1 MAQTITSG
9 DLVKKLGGE
18 LIGDSNILINSVASL
33 ESAHKNSIA
42 FFNNP
47 KYLDLLKT
55 TKAAVVIVNRDDLPD
70 RSGTSI
76 VIDNPYLYFAKV
88 SQLLNPSKPL
98 KKEVHKSAIIHPSC
112 KLGQDIY
119 IGPNVVIDENVSID
133 DGVVIHAGSM
143 IEADSVIGKASV
155 IHPHVVIKANT
166 VIGKNCTLYAGCVIG
181 SDGFGYAK
189 DDSRWLAIPQIG
201 RVTLGDNVDIG
212 SNSTID
218 RGALDD
224 TIISSGVKVD
234 NLVQIGHNCMI
245 GENTIIAGCVGIA
258 GSAKIGKNCA
268 IGGAAMIL
276 GHLSITDDVTIS
288 PGSMITRSIKTS
300 GTYTALMPFQDHEA
314 WLKTAAKIRRL
325 K

>member
-1 MAQTITSG
+1 MGHTITSG

-18 LIGDSNILINSVASL
+18 LIGDPNILINSVASL
-33 ESAHKNSIA
+33 ESADQNSIS
-42 FFNNP
+42 FFSNP
-47 KYLDLLKT
+47 KYSDLLKN
-55 TKAAVVIVNRDDLPD
+55 TKAAVVIVNKESLSFRA
-70 RSGTSI
+70 GACI

-88 SQLLNPSKPL
+88 SQLLNPSKIL
-98 KKEVHKSAIIHPSC
+98 KKEIHKSAIIHPSC
-112 KLGQDIY
+112 KLGQEIY
-119 IGPNVVIDENVSID
+119 VGPNVVIEGNVSLE
-133 DGVVIHAGSM
+133 DGVIIHAGSM
-143 IEADSVIGKASV
+143 IEADSVIGNASV
-155 IHPHVVIKANT
+155 IHSRVVIKANT
-166 VIGKNCTLYAGCVIG
+166 IIGKNCTLYAGCVIG

-189 DDSRWLAIPQIG
+189 DNGKWFAIPQIG
-201 RVTLGDNVDIG
+201 RVILGDNVDIG

-224 TIISSGVKVD
+224 TIISSGVKID

-258 GSAKIGKNCA
+258 GSAKVGKNCA

-276 GHLSITDDVTIS
+276 GHLSITDNVTIS
-288 PGSMITRSIKTS
+288 PGSMITRSIKTP
-300 GTYTALMPFQDHEA
+300 GTYTALMPFQDHKA

>member
-1 MAQTITSG
+1 MGQTITSG

-18 LIGDSNILINSVASL
+18 LIGDPNILINSVASL
-33 ESAHKNSIA
+33 ESAHQNSIS
-42 FFNNP
+42 FFNNS
-47 KYLDLLKT
+47 KYLDLLKN
-55 TKAAVVIVNRDDLPD
+55 TKAAVVIVNRESLPS
-70 RSGTSI
+70 RAGAFI

-88 SQLLNPSKPL
+88 SQLLNPSKIL
-98 KKEVHKSAIIHPSC
+98 KKEIHKSAIIHPSC
-112 KLGQDIY
+112 KLGQEIY
-119 IGPNVVIDENVSID
+119 IGPNVVIEENVTLD
-133 DGVVIHAGSM
+133 YGVIIHAGSM
-143 IEADSVIGKASV
+143 IEADSVIGNASV
-155 IHPHVVIKANT
+155 IHSRVVIKANT
-166 VIGKNCTLYAGCVIG
+166 IIGKNCTLYAGCVIG

-189 DDSRWLAIPQIG
+189 DDGKWLAIPQIG
-201 RVTLGDNVDIG
+201 RVILGDNVDIG

-224 TIISSGVKVD
+224 TIIFSGVKID

-258 GSAKIGKNCA
+258 GSAKVGKNCA

-276 GHLSITDDVTIS
+276 GHLSITDNVTIS

>member
-1 MAQTITSG
+1 MGQTITSG

-33 ESAHKNSIA
+33 ESAHKNSIS

-47 KYLDLLKT
+47 RYSDLLRT
-55 TKAAVVIVNRDDLPD
+55 TKAAVVIVNRESLSF
-70 RSGTSI
+70 RSGVSI

-88 SQLLNPSKPL
+88 SQLLNPSKSL

-166 VIGKNCTLYAGCVIG
+166 IIGKNCTLYAGCVIG

-189 DDSRWLAIPQIG
+189 DDNKWLAIPQTG
-201 RVTLGDNVDIG
+201 RVILGDNVDIG

-218 RGALDD
+218 RGTLDD
-224 TIISSGVKVD
+224 TIISSGVKID

-276 GHLSITDDVTIS
+276 GHLSITDNVTIS

>member
-1 MAQTITSG
+1 MGQKITSG

-18 LIGDSNILINSVASL
+18 LIGDPNLLINSVASL
-33 ESAHKNSIA
+33 ESANQNSIS

-47 KYLDLLKT
+47 KYSDLLKS
-55 TKAAVVIVNRDDLPD
+55 TKAAVVIINKDNLPD

-88 SQLLNPSKPL
+88 SQLLKPSKIL
-98 KKEVHKSAIIHPSC
+98 KKEIHKSAIIHPSC

-119 IGPNVVIDENVSID
+119 IGPNVVIDENVSLGD
-133 DGVVIHAGSM
+133 NVVIHAGSI
-143 IEADSVIGKASV
+143 IESDSAIGNASV

-166 VIGKNCTLYAGCVIG
+166 IIGKNCILYAGCIIG

-189 DDSRWLAIPQIG
+189 DDSKWLAIPQIG
-201 RVTLGDNVDIG
+201 RVILGDNVDIG

-224 TIISSGVKVD
+224 TIISSGVKID
-234 NLVQIGHNCMI
+234 NLVQIGHNCLV

-276 GHLSITDDVTIS
+276 GHLSITDNVTIS

-300 GTYTALMPFQDHEA
+300 GTYTALMPFQDHET
-314 WLKTAAKIRRL
+314 WLKTAAKIKRL

>member
-1 MAQTITSG
+1 MGQSITSG

-33 ESAHKNSIA
+33 ESAHQNSIS

-47 KYLDLLKT
+47 RFSDLLKT
-55 TKAAVVIVNRDDLPD
+55 TKAAVVIVNREGLSF
-70 RSGTSI
+70 RSGASI
-76 VIDNPYLYFAKV
+76 VTDNPYLYFAKV
-88 SQLLNPSKPL
+88 SQLLNPSKSL

-112 KLGQDIY
+112 KLGLDIY

-133 DGVVIHAGSM
+133 DGVIIHAGSM
-143 IEADSVIGKASV
+143 IEADSIIGKASV
-155 IHPHVVIKANT
+155 IHPRVVIKANT
-166 VIGKNCTLYAGCVIG
+166 IIGKNCTLYAGCVIG

-189 DDSRWLAIPQIG
+189 DNNKWLAIPQIG
-201 RVTLGDNVDIG
+201 RVILGDNVDIG

-224 TIISSGVKVD
+224 TIISSGVKID

>member
-1 MAQTITSG
+1 MGQTITSG

-18 LIGDSNILINSVASL
+18 LIGDSNIFINSVASL
-33 ESAHKNSIA
+33 ESAHQNSIS

-47 KYLDLLKT
+47 RYSELLKT
-55 TKAAVVIVNRDDLPD
+55 TKAAVVIVNRESLSF
-70 RSGTSI
+70 RTGVSI
-76 VIDNPYLYFAKV
+76 VTDNPYLYFAKV
-88 SQLLNPSKPL
+88 SQLLNPIISL

-112 KLGQDIY
+112 KLGKDIY
-119 IGPNVVIDENVSID
+119 IGPNVVIDENVSIE
-133 DGVVIHAGSM
+133 DGVNIHAGSM
-143 IEADSVIGKASV
+143 LEADSVIGKASV
-155 IHPHVVIKANT
+155 LHPHVVIKANT
-166 VIGKNCTLYAGCVIG
+166 IIGKNCTLYAGCIIG

-189 DDSRWLAIPQIG
+189 DDNNWLAIPQIG
-201 RVTLGDNVDIG
+201 RVILGDNVDIG

-224 TIISSGVKVD
+224 TIISSGVKID

-276 GHLSITDDVTIS
+276 GHLSITDNVTIS

>member
-1 MAQTITSG
+1 MAKTITSG

-33 ESAHKNSIA
+33 ESAHQNSIS

-47 KYLDLLKT
+47 KYLDLLKS
-55 TKAAVVIVNRDDLPD
+55 TKAAVVIIKKGNLPD

-88 SQLLNPSKPL
+88 SQLLNPSKTL
-98 KKEVHKSAIIHPSC
+98 KKEIHKSAIIHPSC
-112 KLGQDIY
+112 KLGQDVY
-119 IGPNVVIDENVSID
+119 IGPNVVIEENVSLGD
-133 DGVVIHAGSM
+133 DVIIHAGSI
-143 IEADSVIGKASV
+143 IESDSAIGNASV
-155 IHPHVVIKANT
+155 IHPHVVIKTNT
-166 VIGKNCTLYAGCVIG
+166 IIGKNCILYAGCIIG

-189 DDSRWLAIPQIG
+189 DDSKWLAIPQIG
-201 RVTLGDNVDIG
+201 RVLLGDNVDIG

-224 TIISSGVKVD
+224 TIISSGVKID
-234 NLVQIGHNCMI
+234 NLVQIGHNCLI

-276 GHLSITDDVTIS
+276 GHLSITDNVTIS

-300 GTYTALMPFQDHEA
+300 GTYTALMPFQDHET
-314 WLKTAAKIRRL
+314 WLKTAAKIKRL

>member
-1 MAQTITSG
+1 MGQTITSG
-9 DLVKKLGGE
+9 DLIKQLGGE

-33 ESAHKNSIA
+33 ESANKNSVS
-42 FFNNP
+42 FFNNS
-47 KYLDLLKT
+47 KYLDLLKN
-55 TKAAVVIVNRDDLPD
+55 TKAALVILNKESCALHSGACIVV
-70 RSGTSI
+70 
-76 VIDNPYLYFAKV
+76 DNPYLYFAKI
-88 SQLLNPSKPL
+88 SRFLNPIKIL
-98 KKEVHKSAIIHPSC
+98 KREIHKSAIIHPTC
-112 KLGQDIY
+112 KLGKDIY
-119 IGPNVVIDENVSID
+119 IGPNVIIEENVFIA
-133 DGVVIHAGSM
+133 DGVTVHAGVI
-143 IEADSVIGKASV
+143 IESDNVIGGHST
-155 IHPHVVIKANT
+155 IHPNVVIKTNT
-166 VIGKNCTLYAGCVIG
+166 IIGKNCTLYAGAVIG

-189 DDSRWLAIPQIG
+189 DNDKWLAIPQIG
-201 RVTLGDNVDIG
+201 KVVLGDNVDIG

-224 TIISSGVKVD
+224 TIISSGVKID
-234 NLVQIGHNCMI
+234 NLVQIGHNCII

-276 GHLSITDDVTIS
+276 GHLSITDNVTIS
-288 PGSMITRSIKTS
+288 PGSMITRSIKNS

>member
-1 MAQTITSG
+1 MAHTITSG

-33 ESAHKNSIA
+33 ESAHKNSIS

-47 KYLDLLKT
+47 RYSDLLIT
-55 TKAAVVIVNRDDLPD
+55 TKAAVVIINRESLSF
-70 RSGTSI
+70 RSGVSI

-88 SQLLNPSKPL
+88 SQLLNPSKSL
-98 KKEVHKSAIIHPSC
+98 KKEIHKSAIIHPSC
-112 KLGQDIY
+112 KLGLDIY

-166 VIGKNCTLYAGCVIG
+166 ILGKNCTLYAGCVIG

-189 DDSRWLAIPQIG
+189 DDNKWLAIPQTG
-201 RVTLGDNVDIG
+201 RVILGDNVDIG

-218 RGALDD
+218 RGTLDD
-224 TIISSGVKVD
+224 TIISSGVKID

-276 GHLSITDDVTIS
+276 GHLSITDNVTIS

>member
-33 ESAHKNSIA
+33 ESAHKNSIS

-47 KYLDLLKT
+47 RYSDLLRT
-55 TKAAVVIVNRDDLPD
+55 TKAAVVIVNRESLSF
-70 RSGTSI
+70 RSGVSI

-88 SQLLNPSKPL
+88 SQLLNPSKSL

-112 KLGQDIY
+112 KLGLDIY

-166 VIGKNCTLYAGCVIG
+166 IIGKNCTLYAGCVIG

-189 DDSRWLAIPQIG
+189 DDNKWLAIPQTG
-201 RVTLGDNVDIG
+201 RVILGDNVDIG

-218 RGALDD
+218 RGTLDD
-224 TIISSGVKVD
+224 TIISSGVKID

-276 GHLSITDDVTIS
+276 GHLSITDNVTIS

-300 GTYTALMPFQDHEA
+300 GTYTALMPFQGHEA

>member
-1 MAQTITSG
+1 MGQTITSG
-9 DLVKKLGGE
+9 DLIKQLGGE

-33 ESAHKNSIA
+33 ESANKNSVS
-42 FFNNP
+42 FFNNS
-47 KYLDLLKT
+47 KYLDLLKN
-55 TKAAVVIVNRDDLPD
+55 TKAALVILNKESCALHAGACIVV
-70 RSGTSI
+70 
-76 VIDNPYLYFAKV
+76 DNPYLYFAKI
-88 SQLLNPSKPL
+88 SRLLNPIKIL
-98 KKEVHKSAIIHPSC
+98 KKEIHKSAIIHSTC
-112 KLGQDIY
+112 KLGKDIY
-119 IGPNVVIDENVSID
+119 IGPNVIIEENVSIA
-133 DGVVIHAGSM
+133 DGVTVHAGVI
-143 IEADSVIGKASV
+143 IESDNIIGSHST
-155 IHPHVVIKANT
+155 IHPNVVIKTNT
-166 VIGKNCTLYAGCVIG
+166 VIGKNCTLYAGAVIG

-189 DDSRWLAIPQIG
+189 DNDKWLAIPQIG
-201 RVTLGDNVDIG
+201 KVVLGDNVDIG

-224 TIISSGVKVD
+224 TIISSGVKID
-234 NLVQIGHNCMI
+234 NLVQIGHNCII

-276 GHLSITDDVTIS
+276 GHLSITDNVTIS
-288 PGSMITRSIKTS
+288 PGSMITRSIKNP

>member
-33 ESAHKNSIA
+33 ESAHQNSIS
-42 FFNNP
+42 FFNNTR
-47 KYLDLLKT
+47 YSDLLRT
-55 TKAAVVIVNRDDLPD
+55 TKAAVVILSRESLSFRTGV
-70 RSGTSI
+70 SI

-88 SQLLNPSKPL
+88 SQLLNPSKSL

-112 KLGQDIY
+112 KLGLDIY

-189 DDSRWLAIPQIG
+189 DDNKWLAIPQTG
-201 RVTLGDNVDIG
+201 RVILGDNVDIG

-218 RGALDD
+218 RGTLDD
-224 TIISSGVKVD
+224 TIISSGVKID

-276 GHLSITDDVTIS
+276 GNLSITDNVTIS
-288 PGSMITRSIKTS
+288 PGSMITRSIKSS
-300 GTYTALMPFQDHEA
+300 GTYSALMPFQDHEA

>member
-1 MAQTITSG
+1 MGHTITSG

-18 LIGDSNILINSVASL
+18 LIGDPNLLINSVASL
-33 ESAHKNSIA
+33 ETAHQNSIS

-47 KYLDLLKT
+47 KYSDLLKS

-224 TIISSGVKVD
+224 TMISSGVKID

>member
-1 MAQTITSG
+1 MAHTITSG

-33 ESAHKNSIA
+33 ESAHKNSIS

-47 KYLDLLKT
+47 RYSDLLRT
-55 TKAAVVIVNRDDLPD
+55 TKAAVVIVNRESLSF
-70 RSGTSI
+70 RSGVSI

-88 SQLLNPSKPL
+88 SQLLNPSKSL

-112 KLGQDIY
+112 KLGLDIY

-189 DDSRWLAIPQIG
+189 DDNKWIAIPQTG
-201 RVTLGDNVDIG
+201 RVILGDNVDIG

-224 TIISSGVKVD
+224 TIISSGVKID

-276 GHLSITDDVTIS
+276 GHLSITDNVTIS

>member
-1 MAQTITSG
+1 MGQTITSG

-18 LIGDSNILINSVASL
+18 LIGDSNMLINSVASL
-33 ESAHKNSIA
+33 ESAHQNSIS

-47 KYLDLLKT
+47 KYSDLLKT
-55 TKAAVVIVNRDDLPD
+55 TKAGVVIVNREDLSF
-70 RSGTSI
+70 RSGVSI
-76 VIDNPYLYFAKV
+76 VTDNPYLYFAKV
-88 SQLLNPSKPL
+88 SQLLNPSKSL
-98 KKEVHKSAIIHPSC
+98 KKEIHKSAIIHPSC
-112 KLGQDIY
+112 KLGKDIY

-143 IEADSVIGKASV
+143 IEPDSVIGKASV

-189 DDSRWLAIPQIG
+189 DDNKWLAIPQTG
-201 RVTLGDNVDIG
+201 RVILGDNVDIG

-218 RGALDD
+218 RGTLDD
-224 TIISSGVKVD
+224 TIISSGVKID

-276 GHLSITDDVTIS
+276 GHLSITDNVTIS

-300 GTYTALMPFQDHEA
+300 GTYTALMPFQEHEA

>member
-1 MAQTITSG
+1 MGQTITSG
-9 DLVKKLGGE
+9 DLIKQLGGE

-33 ESAHKNSIA
+33 ESANKNSVS
-42 FFNNP
+42 FFNNS
-47 KYLDLLKT
+47 KYLDLLKN
-55 TKAAVVIVNRDDLPD
+55 TKAALVILNKESCALHSGACIVV
-70 RSGTSI
+70 
-76 VIDNPYLYFAKV
+76 DNPYLYFAKI
-88 SQLLNPSKPL
+88 SRLLNPIKIL
-98 KKEVHKSAIIHPSC
+98 KKEIHKSAIIHSTC
-112 KLGQDIY
+112 KLGKDIY
-119 IGPNVVIDENVSID
+119 IGPNVIIEENVSIA
-133 DGVVIHAGSM
+133 DGVTVHAGAI
-143 IEADSVIGKASV
+143 IESDNIIGSHST
-155 IHPHVVIKANT
+155 IHSNVVIKTNT
-166 VIGKNCTLYAGCVIG
+166 IIGKNCTLYAGAVIG

-189 DDSRWLAIPQIG
+189 DNDKWLAIPQIG
-201 RVTLGDNVDIG
+201 KVVLGDNVDIG

-224 TIISSGVKVD
+224 TIISSGVKID
-234 NLVQIGHNCMI
+234 NLVQIGHNCII

-288 PGSMITRSIKTS
+288 PGSMITRSIKNP

>member
-1 MAQTITSG
+1 MAHTITSG

-33 ESAHKNSIA
+33 ESAHKNSIS

-47 KYLDLLKT
+47 RYSDLLRT
-55 TKAAVVIVNRDDLPD
+55 TKAAVVIINRESLSF
-70 RSGTSI
+70 RSGVSI

-88 SQLLNPSKPL
+88 SQLLNPSKSL

-112 KLGQDIY
+112 KLGLDIY

-189 DDSRWLAIPQIG
+189 DDNKWIAIPQTG
-201 RVTLGDNVDIG
+201 RVILGDNVDIG

-218 RGALDD
+218 RGTLDD
-224 TIISSGVKVD
+224 TIISSGVKID

-276 GHLSITDDVTIS
+276 GHLSITDNVTIS

>member
-1 MAQTITSG
+1 MGQTITSG
-9 DLVKKLGGE
+9 DLIKQLGGE

-33 ESAHKNSIA
+33 ESANKNSIS
-42 FFNNP
+42 FFNNLR
-47 KYLDLLKT
+47 YIEVLKN
-55 TKAAVVIVNRDDLPD
+55 TKAALVIINRESLALHA
-70 RSGTSI
+70 RASI
-76 VIDNPYLYFAKV
+76 VVDNPYLYFAKV
-88 SQLLNPSKPL
+88 SRLLNPRKIL
-98 KKEVHKSAIIHPSC
+98 KNEIHKSAIIHSTC
-112 KLGQDIY
+112 KLGKDIY
-119 IGPNVVIDENVSID
+119 IGPNVVVEENVSIA
-133 DGVVIHAGSM
+133 DGVTVHTGVI
-143 IEADSVIGKASV
+143 IESDNVIGDNST
-155 IHPHVVIKANT
+155 IHPNVVIKTNT
-166 VIGKNCTLYAGCVIG
+166 IIGKNCTLYAGAVIG

-189 DDSRWLAIPQIG
+189 DNDKWLAIPQIG
-201 RVTLGDNVDIG
+201 KVVLGDNVDIG

-224 TIISSGVKVD
+224 TIISSGVKID
-234 NLVQIGHNCMI
+234 NLVQIGHNCII

-276 GHLSITDDVTIS
+276 GHLSITDNVTIS
-288 PGSMITRSIKTS
+288 PGSMITRSIKNP

>member
-1 MAQTITSG
+1 MGQTITSG
-9 DLVKKLGGE
+9 DLIKQLGGE

-33 ESAHKNSIA
+33 ESANKNSVS
-42 FFNNP
+42 FFNNS
-47 KYLDLLKT
+47 KYLDLLKN
-55 TKAAVVIVNRDDLPD
+55 TKAALVILNKESCALHSGACIVV
-70 RSGTSI
+70 
-76 VIDNPYLYFAKV
+76 DNPYLYFAKI
-88 SQLLNPSKPL
+88 SRFLNPIKIL
-98 KKEVHKSAIIHPSC
+98 KREIHKSAIIHPTC
-112 KLGQDIY
+112 KLGKDIY
-119 IGPNVVIDENVSID
+119 IGPNVIIEENVFIA
-133 DGVVIHAGSM
+133 DGVTVHAGVI
-143 IEADSVIGKASV
+143 IESDNVIGGHST
-155 IHPHVVIKANT
+155 IHPNVVIKTNT
-166 VIGKNCTLYAGCVIG
+166 IIGKNCTLYAGAVIG

-189 DDSRWLAIPQIG
+189 DNDKWLAIPQIG
-201 RVTLGDNVDIG
+201 KVVLGDNVDIG

-224 TIISSGVKVD
+224 TIISSGVKID
-234 NLVQIGHNCMI
+234 NLVQIGHNCII

-276 GHLSITDDVTIS
+276 GHLSITNNVTIS
-288 PGSMITRSIKTS
+288 PGSMITRSIKNP

>member
-1 MAQTITSG
+1 MAHTITSG

-33 ESAHKNSIA
+33 ESAHKNSIS

-47 KYLDLLKT
+47 RYSDLLRT
-55 TKAAVVIVNRDDLPD
+55 TKAAVVIVNRESLSF
-70 RSGTSI
+70 RSGVSI

-88 SQLLNPSKPL
+88 SQLLNPSKSL

-112 KLGQDIY
+112 KLGLDIY

-133 DGVVIHAGSM
+133 DSVVIHAGSM

-189 DDSRWLAIPQIG
+189 DDNKWIAIPQTG
-201 RVTLGDNVDIG
+201 RVILGDNVDIG

-218 RGALDD
+218 RGTLDD
-224 TIISSGVKVD
+224 TIISSGVKID

-276 GHLSITDDVTIS
+276 GHLSITDNVTIS

>member
-33 ESAHKNSIA
+33 ESAHQNSIS

-47 KYLDLLKT
+47 RYVDLLKT
-55 TKAAVVIVNRDDLPD
+55 TKAAVVIVNRDSLSF
-70 RSGTSI
+70 RTGVSI

-189 DDSRWLAIPQIG
+189 DDSKWLAIPQIG
-201 RVTLGDNVDIG
+201 RVILGDNVDIG

-224 TIISSGVKVD
+224 TIISSGVKID

>member
-33 ESAHKNSIA
+33 ESAHKNSIS

-47 KYLDLLKT
+47 RYSDLLIT
-55 TKAAVVIVNRDDLPD
+55 TKAAVVIINRESLSF
-70 RSGTSI
+70 RSGVSI

-88 SQLLNPSKPL
+88 SQLLNPSKSL

-112 KLGQDIY
+112 KLGLDIY

-133 DGVVIHAGSM
+133 DGVVIHAASI
-143 IEADSVIGKASV
+143 IEADSVIGKGSV
-155 IHPHVVIKANT
+155 IHPRVVIKANT

-189 DDSRWLAIPQIG
+189 DDSNWLAIPQIG
-201 RVTLGDNVDIG
+201 RVILGDNVDIG

-224 TIISSGVKVD
+224 TIISSGVKID
-234 NLVQIGHNCMI
+234 NLVQIGHNCI
-245 GENTIIAGCVGIA
+245 IDENTIIAGCVGIA

-276 GHLSITDDVTIS
+276 GHLSITDNVTIS

>member
-1 MAQTITSG
+1 MGHTITSG

-18 LIGDSNILINSVASL
+18 LVGDPNLLINSVASL
-33 ESAHKNSIA
+33 ETAHQNSIS

-47 KYLDLLKT
+47 KYSDLLKS
-55 TKAAVVIVNRDDLPD
+55 TKAAVVIINRDDLPD

-224 TIISSGVKVD
+224 TIISSGVKID

>member
-1 MAQTITSG
+1 MAHTITSG

-33 ESAHKNSIA
+33 ESAHKNSIS

-47 KYLDLLKT
+47 RYSDLLRT
-55 TKAAVVIVNRDDLPD
+55 TKAAVVIVNRESLSF
-70 RSGTSI
+70 RSGVSI

-88 SQLLNPSKPL
+88 SQLLNPSKSL

-112 KLGQDIY
+112 KLGLDIY

-166 VIGKNCTLYAGCVIG
+166 IIGKNCTLYAGCVIG

-189 DDSRWLAIPQIG
+189 DDNKWIAIPQTG
-201 RVTLGDNVDIG
+201 RVILGDNVDIG

-218 RGALDD
+218 RGTLDD
-224 TIISSGVKVD
+224 TIISSGVKID
-234 NLVQIGHNCMI
+234 NLVQIGHNCLI

-276 GHLSITDDVTIS
+276 GHLSITDNVTIS

>member
-1 MAQTITSG
+1 MAHTITSG

-33 ESAHKNSIA
+33 ESAHKNSIS

-47 KYLDLLKT
+47 RYSDLLIT
-55 TKAAVVIVNRDDLPD
+55 TKAAVVIINRESLSF
-70 RSGTSI
+70 RSGVSI

-88 SQLLNPSKPL
+88 SQLLNPSKSL

-112 KLGQDIY
+112 KLGLDIY

-166 VIGKNCTLYAGCVIG
+166 IIGKNCTLYAGCVIG

-189 DDSRWLAIPQIG
+189 DDNKWIAIPQTG
-201 RVTLGDNVDIG
+201 RVILGDNVDIG

-218 RGALDD
+218 RGTLDD
-224 TIISSGVKVD
+224 TIISSGVKID

-276 GHLSITDDVTIS
+276 GHLSITDNVTIS

>member
-1 MAQTITSG
+1 MGHTITSG

-18 LIGDSNILINSVASL
+18 LVGDPNLLINSVASL
-33 ESAHKNSIA
+33 ETAHQNSIS

-47 KYLDLLKT
+47 KYSDLLKS

-88 SQLLNPSKPL
+88 SQLLNPSKTL

-189 DDSRWLAIPQIG
+189 DDSKWLAIPQIG
-201 RVTLGDNVDIG
+201 RVILGDNVDIG

-224 TIISSGVKVD
+224 TIISSGVKID

>member
-1 MAQTITSG
+1 MGHTITSG

-18 LIGDSNILINSVASL
+18 LVGDPNLLINSVASL
-33 ESAHKNSIA
+33 ETVHQNSIS

-47 KYLDLLKT
+47 KYSDLLKS

-189 DDSRWLAIPQIG
+189 DDSKWLAIPQIG
-201 RVTLGDNVDIG
+201 RVILGDNVDIG

-224 TIISSGVKVD
+224 TIISSGVKID

-268 IGGAAMIL
+268 IGGAAIIL

>member
-1 MAQTITSG
+1 MGQTITSG

-33 ESAHKNSIA
+33 ESAHQKSIS

-47 KYLDLLKT
+47 RYADLLKT
-55 TKAAVVIVNRDDLPD
+55 TKSAVVIVNRESLSF
-70 RSGTSI
+70 RKGASI
-76 VIDNPYLYFAKV
+76 VVDNPYLYFAKV
-88 SQLLNPSKPL
+88 SQLLNPTKPL
-98 KKEVHKSAIIHPSC
+98 KKEIHKSAIIHPSC

-133 DGVVIHAGSM
+133 DSVVIHTSSM

-155 IHPHVVIKANT
+155 IHPHVVIKAST
-166 VIGKNCTLYAGCVIG
+166 IIGKNCTLYSGCVIG

-189 DDSRWLAIPQIG
+189 DDSKWLAIPQIG
-201 RVTLGDNVDIG
+201 RVILGDNVDIG

-224 TIISSGVKVD
+224 TIISSGVKID

-276 GHLSITDDVTIS
+276 GHLLITDDVTIS
-288 PGSMITRSIKTS
+288 PGSMITRSIKTP

-314 WLKTAAKIRRL
+314 WLKTAARIRRL

>member
-1 MAQTITSG
+1 MAHTITSG

-33 ESAHKNSIA
+33 ESAHKNSIS

-47 KYLDLLKT
+47 RYSDLLIT
-55 TKAAVVIVNRDDLPD
+55 TKAAVVIINRESLSF
-70 RSGTSI
+70 RSGVSI

-88 SQLLNPSKPL
+88 SQLLNPSKSL

-112 KLGQDIY
+112 KLGLDIY

-166 VIGKNCTLYAGCVIG
+166 IIGKNCTLYAGCVIG

-189 DDSRWLAIPQIG
+189 DDNKWIAIPQTG
-201 RVTLGDNVDIG
+201 RVILGDNVDIG

-218 RGALDD
+218 RGTLDD
-224 TIISSGVKVD
+224 TIISSGVKID

-276 GHLSITDDVTIS
+276 GHLSITDNVTIS

-300 GTYTALMPFQDHEA
+300 GTYTALMPFQEHEA

>member
-1 MAQTITSG
+1 MGQTITSG

-33 ESAHKNSIA
+33 ESAHKNSIS

-47 KYLDLLKT
+47 RYSDLLRT
-55 TKAAVVIVNRDDLPD
+55 TKAAVVIVNRESLSF
-70 RSGTSI
+70 RSGVSI

-88 SQLLNPSKPL
+88 SQLLNPSKSL

-112 KLGQDIY
+112 KLGLDIY

-189 DDSRWLAIPQIG
+189 DDNKWLAIPQIG
-201 RVTLGDNVDIG
+201 RVILGDNVDIG

-224 TIISSGVKVD
+224 TIISSGVKID

-276 GHLSITDDVTIS
+276 GHLSITDNVTIS

>member
-1 MAQTITSG
+1 MGQSITSG
-9 DLVKKLGGE
+9 DLIKQLGGE

-33 ESAHKNSIA
+33 ESANKNSVS
-42 FFNNP
+42 FFNSS
-47 KYLDLLKT
+47 KYLDLLKN
-55 TKAAVVIVNRDDLPD
+55 TKAALVILNRESCSLYA
-70 RSGTSI
+70 GACI
-76 VIDNPYLYFAKV
+76 VSDNPYLYFAKI
-88 SQLLNPSKPL
+88 SRLLNSIKIL
-98 KKEVHKSAIIHPSC
+98 KKEIHKSAIIHSTC
-112 KLGQDIY
+112 KLGKDIY
-119 IGPNVVIDENVSID
+119 IGPNVIIEENVSIA
-133 DGVVIHAGSM
+133 DGVSVHAGAI
-143 IEADSVIGKASV
+143 IESDNIIGDNST
-155 IHPHVVIKANT
+155 IHPNVVIKTNT
-166 VIGKNCTLYAGCVIG
+166 VIGKNCTLYAGAVIG

-189 DDSRWLAIPQIG
+189 DNDKWLAIPQIG
-201 RVTLGDNVDIG
+201 KVVLGDNVDVG

-224 TIISSGVKVD
+224 TIISSGVKID
-234 NLVQIGHNCMI
+234 NLVQIGHNCII

-276 GHLSITDDVTIS
+276 GHLSITDNVTIS
-288 PGSMITRSIKTS
+288 PGSMITRSIKNP

>member
-1 MAQTITSG
+1 MGHTITSG

-18 LIGDSNILINSVASL
+18 LIGDPNILINSVASL
-33 ESAHKNSIA
+33 ESADQNSIS

-47 KYLDLLKT
+47 KYSDLLKN
-55 TKAAVVIVNRDDLPD
+55 TKAAVVIVNKESLSSRA
-70 RSGTSI
+70 GACI

-88 SQLLNPSKPL
+88 SQLLNPSKIL
-98 KKEVHKSAIIHPSC
+98 KKEIHKSAIIHPSC
-112 KLGQDIY
+112 KLGQEIY
-119 IGPNVVIDENVSID
+119 VGPNVVIEGNVSLE
-133 DGVVIHAGSM
+133 DGVIIHAGSM
-143 IEADSVIGKASV
+143 IEADSVIGNSSV
-155 IHPHVVIKANT
+155 IHSRVVIKANT
-166 VIGKNCTLYAGCVIG
+166 IIGKNCTLYAGCVIG

-189 DDSRWLAIPQIG
+189 DDGKWLAIPQIG
-201 RVTLGDNVDIG
+201 RVILGDNVDIG

-224 TIISSGVKVD
+224 TIISSGVKID

-258 GSAKIGKNCA
+258 GSAKVGKNCA

-276 GHLSITDDVTIS
+276 GHLSITDNVTIS
-288 PGSMITRSIKTS
+288 PGSMITRSIKTP